1 MQNFNSSQHCSSNT
15 AAKQKKTFVNEENYI
30 HLFKCLTTRVNNG
43 NAEGTFGVMA
53 AQKKSMVTLAK
64 IKLIDILFISICLSN
79 RKS

>member
-1 MQNFNSSQHCSSNT
+1 MGCGKYVAFDH
-15 AAKQKKTFVNEENYI
+15 TFATGDHYFVEGPDL
-30 HLFKCLTTRVNNG
+30 HGTRVNIG

-64 IKLIDILFISICLSN
+64 IKLIEILFIPICLSN